1 MLQQSTIIRMIGCV
15 TLTAAESTAEP
26 NNEGAH
32 LMEVYSATWAERYQY
47 HFNSL
52 STKFS
57 CSETTPAT
65 QEQNPNALQ
74 LCPDELLLLVIQKAI
89 G

>member
-1 MLQQSTIIRMIGCV
+1 MIGCV
-15 TLTAAESTAEP
+15 SLTAAESTAEP

-47 HFNSL
+47 HVNSL

-65 QEQNPNALQ
+65 HEQNPNALQ
-74 LCPDELLLLVIQKAI
+74 LCPNELLLLVIQKAI